1 MSKTVR
7 DISKWNTNIQYSK
20 MASDSDGVIVRL
32 AYRGNQS
39 GAIVL
44 DKLAKQHIENLQKY
58 DCPVGVYFFTNA
70 ITESE
75 AVEEAQFVIDTI
87 KDWNV
92 ELSFPIIIDTE
103 YGSNKHDGRA
113 DNLTKT
119 VRTDCIL
126 AFVKEINNLGYKA
139 AIYASDSWFID
150 HLEYDRIKDVNKWV
164 AAYNATRTIKY
175 VKDNIIGHQY
185 TNAEVCQGVGTC
197 DTSEWYIDINVS
209 ASLLN
214 SNNNTTKKSYNDGDQ
229 IILNDTDIYASSTT
243 SKVASTKS
251 GKFYIW
257 SKVKRNG
264 RVRITTKPEYVKEVG
279 KVTGWINI

>member
-20 MASDSDGVIVRL
+20 MVSDSDGVIVRL

-44 DKLAKQHIENLQKY
+44 DKLAKKHLENLQKY
-58 DCPVGVYFFTNA
+58 NCPVGVYFFTNA
-70 ITESE
+70 ISESE
-75 AVEEAQFVIDTI
+75 AIEEAQFVVDTI

-92 ELSFPIIIDTE
+92 NLSFPIIIDTE

-113 DNLTKT
+113 DNLTKA

-139 AIYASDSWFID
+139 AIYASDSWFVD
-150 HLEYDRIKDVNKWV
+150 HLEYDRIKDISKWV
-164 AAYNATRTIKY
+164 AAYNNTKAIKY
-175 VKDNIIGHQY
+175 AKDNVIGHQY
-185 TNAEVCQGVGTC
+185 TNAGTCQGIGTC
-197 DTSEWYIDINVS
+197 DTSDWFIDINNS

-214 SNNNTTKKSYNDGDQ
+214 TNNTDKRSYNDGDEV
-229 IILNDTDIYASSTT
+229 ILNNTDIYASSTT
-243 SKVASTKS
+243 SNVSSTKS

-257 SKVKRNG
+257 SKIKRNG